1 MGCVEA
7 HRLGVDQ
14 SSAEGRRVVVLD
26 PGTGVDEVGERHR
39 MALWEPVVS
48 KGHDLLPNPLGDVGR
63 YPPTGRPSLETLP

>member
-1 MGCVEA
+1 
-7 HRLGVDQ
+7 
-14 SSAEGRRVVVLD
+14 
-26 PGTGVDEVGERHR
+26 